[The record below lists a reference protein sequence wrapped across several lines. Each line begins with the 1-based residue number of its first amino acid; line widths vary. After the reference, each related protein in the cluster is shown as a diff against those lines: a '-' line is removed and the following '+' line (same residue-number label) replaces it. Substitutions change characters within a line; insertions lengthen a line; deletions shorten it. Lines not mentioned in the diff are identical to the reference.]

1 VHARVLD
8 EFTCAVMEECCENG
22 AAWEEERMK
31 RAPRPIAAS
40 IASFEQK
47 W

>member
-1 VHARVLD
+1 MMVESGERVAL
-8 EFTCAVMEECCENG
+8 C
-22 AAWEEERMK
+22 EEERMK